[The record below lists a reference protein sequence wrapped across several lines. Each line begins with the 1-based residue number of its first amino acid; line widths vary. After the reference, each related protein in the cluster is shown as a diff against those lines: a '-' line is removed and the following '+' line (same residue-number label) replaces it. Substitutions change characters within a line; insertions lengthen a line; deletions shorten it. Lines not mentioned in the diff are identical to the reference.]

1 MVDTR
6 ETGEGAASA
15 VIGASWSRVEGG
27 AVTMAR
33 MLLILIAAVIVVL
46 AGGTAYLATRD
57 MPPPTKRIEKVI
69 PNDRFPR

>member
-1 MVDTR
+1 VVDAR
-6 ETGEGAASA
+6 ETGEGAS
-15 VIGASWSRVEGG
+15 GAGNDAPWSRVGGG

-33 MLLILIAAVIVVL
+33 LLLIVIAFVIVVL

-57 MPPPTKRIEKVI
+57 MPPPSKRIEKVI